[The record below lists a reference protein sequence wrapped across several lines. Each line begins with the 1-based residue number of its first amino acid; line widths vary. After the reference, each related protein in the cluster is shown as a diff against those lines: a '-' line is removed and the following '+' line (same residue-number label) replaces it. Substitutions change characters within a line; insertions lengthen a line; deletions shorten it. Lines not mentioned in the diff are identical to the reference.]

1 MEMSSSYND
10 SHSMSRDKRRLFSD
24 ETYQLLVSTQDEIF
38 SHTEFRVSL
47 RKLLENLITESSLQK
62 VKEGMIQ
69 KLNR

>member
-1 MEMSSSYND
+1 MEVNNSYND

-38 SHTEFRVSL
+38 SQTEFRVSL
-47 RKLLENLITESSLQK
+47 RKLLENLITESSLQH
-62 VKEGMIQ
+62 VKEEIIQ